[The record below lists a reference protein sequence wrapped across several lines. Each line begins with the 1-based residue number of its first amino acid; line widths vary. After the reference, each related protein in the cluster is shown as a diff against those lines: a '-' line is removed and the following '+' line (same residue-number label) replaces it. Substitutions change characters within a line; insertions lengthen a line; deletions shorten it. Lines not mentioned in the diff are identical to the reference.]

1 MTPPIRDNIARNTYL
16 NIASVF
22 KLYNPRTAIA
32 LIERLK

>member
-16 NIASVF
+16 YASVF